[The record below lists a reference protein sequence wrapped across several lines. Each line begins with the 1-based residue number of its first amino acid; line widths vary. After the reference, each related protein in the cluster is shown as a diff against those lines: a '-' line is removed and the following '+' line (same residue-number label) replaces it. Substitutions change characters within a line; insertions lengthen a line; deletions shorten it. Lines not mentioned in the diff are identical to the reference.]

1 MTFNAIASVTS
12 RLTCL
17 PTMPGVTF
25 LVWTHSAPM
34 EIIDEGLANFSP
46 LKRLGLPENVSRVV
60 ASSARPESEWINGK
74 SFSNKSS
81 SFRHNS
87 TADSFSAPRENHLL
101 TGGSNTCNIPV
112 SFQ

>member
-1 MTFNAIASVTS
+1 MFADNAWRYV
-12 RLTCL
+12 
-17 PTMPGVTF
+17 PGVDPF
-25 LVWTHSAPM
+25 WPM

-60 ASSARPESEWINGK
+60 ASSARPESEWINGT

-87 TADSFSAPRENHLL
+87 TADSFFLL
-101 TGGSNTCNIPV
+101 
-112 SFQ
+112 